1 MKSEVYTVEFHDA
14 EAIDTIEGKEMQAVM
29 VHGTIINTETGNEL
43 DFDFVPLTGEVA
55 FCEEWEEEYDEF
67 WDQIELIRHEALM
80 RNVRAF
86 YLSKDGTPYMVTE
99 TVSGY
104 GVKYWTC
111 FNEVDGYETVF
122 DTSEAYAMIPTDYE
136 TYRCALEHHASVVF
150 GGQ

>member
-1 MKSEVYTVEFHDA
+1 MKSEVYTVEFHDT
-14 EAIDTIEGKEMQAVM
+14 ESLDTIKGQEMQAVM
-29 VHGTIINTETGNEL
+29 VHGTIVNMETDNTL

-55 FCEEWEEEYDEF
+55 FCEEWDEEYDEF
-67 WDQIELIRHEALM
+67 WDQMELIRHEALM
-80 RNVRAF
+80 HNIRAF
-86 YLSKDGTPYMVTE
+86 YLSKDGTPYKVTE

-104 GVKYWTC
+104 DVKYWTC

-136 TYRCALEHHASVVF
+136 TYRYALDRRAAEVF